1 MRAISAR
8 GGTRAA
14 QVAAGLVLVLAVG
27 SGCAAAGTA
36 DPGSDPSASARA
48 PDAEPRMAE
57 PDMAES
63 DPLLQTRIDEATMLA
78 AEQGITVGIAVLDRE
93 TGEEIANGE
102 AAMTPV
108 LGASIVKLFLAESL
122 LFRQRNSDFALPP
135 VDRVLLE
142 AMLIASDDAATDSL
156 YDRYDGDAMVVDV
169 ATRYELDGVAPT
181 TQAGEWE
188 LTSMAALDV
197 VRFYAGFLDT
207 APAADRNYL
216 LDLLRRTAMIAA
228 DEFDQFFGIPAALP
242 DEEWAI
248 KQGWM
253 CCPRETSHLHTT
265 GILGTDS
272 RYAVAILSRIGGD
285 EATATEFAIGRLNEI
300 TAAVFPED
308 FLDDGP

>member
-1 MRAISAR
+1 MRVTAGKRAIRVA
-8 GGTRAA
+8 GL
-14 QVAAGLVLVLAVG
+14 AAGLVLVLAVG
-27 SGCAAAGTA
+27 SGCADTGTV

-48 PDAEPRMAE
+48 PDAKPDMAE
-57 PDMAES
+57 PNMAES
-63 DPLLQTRIDEATMLA
+63 DPLLQARIDEATMLA
-78 AEQGITVGIAVLDRE
+78 ADQGITVGIAVLDRE

-108 LGASIVKLFLAESL
+108 LGASIVKVFLAENL
-122 LFRQRNSDFALPP
+122 LFRQRAGEFALPP
-135 VDRVLLE
+135 ADRVLLE
-142 AMLIASDDAATDSL
+142 AMLVDSDDAATDSL
-156 YDRYDGDAMVVDV
+156 YDRYGGDAMVVDV

-207 APAADRNYL
+207 APATDRDYL

-242 DEEWAI
+242 DEEWAV

-272 RYAVAILSRIGGD
+272 RYTVAILSRIAGD
-285 EATATEFAIGRLNEI
+285 EATATEFAIGPLNEI